1 MGLQGGLTEKSS
13 PTFKS
18 SITSQKKKKITR
30 TRKMTQPLRTLVAL
44 EDDFDLSTA
53 PISCGSHLPITLV
66 P

>member
-1 MGLQGGLTEKSS
+1 MA
-13 PTFKS
+13 
-18 SITSQKKKKITR
+18 
-30 TRKMTQPLRTLVAL
+30 QPLRTLVGL

>member
-18 SITSQKKKKITR
+18 SITSPKNITR
-30 TRKMTQPLRTLVAL
+30 TRKMAQPLRTPVAL

-53 PISCGSHLPITLV
+53 PILCESHLPITLI